1 MADTRRAMSR
11 ENVETV
17 RRLIEANRSDDL
29 DARIEAVLEELWDP
43 SCEYT
48 SVIAA
53 LEPHTYHGHDGIRR
67 YLSDLADRWA
77 EWRSEAV
84 ETFEVRPDA
93 VFATIR
99 FRATGKDS
107 GAPVD
112 ARLGVVFVL
121 SEGKV
126 LWGHTYLSRDEA
138 LEAVGLSE

>member
-1 MADTRRAMSR
+1 M
-11 ENVETV
+11 ETV
-17 RRLIEANRSDDL
+17 RQVIEANRSDDL
-29 DARIEAVLEELWDP
+29 EARIEAVLEQLWDS

-53 LEPHTYHGHDGIRR
+53 LEPHTYRGHDGVRR

-84 ETFEVRPDA
+84 EIFEAGPDT
-93 VFATIR
+93 VFATVR
-99 FRATGKDS
+99 FHAIGKDS

-112 ARLGVVFVL
+112 ARLGAVWVL

-126 LWGHTYLSRDEA
+126 LQAHTYPSREEA
-138 LEAVGLSE
+138 LEAVGLRE